1 MRLNEPVFYFI
12 FDEDKPKDD
21 KYHAIVI
28 YINNRGEYYVASSIN
43 KGDEKMSW
51 SDIETIQP
59 KLKGLKKLFKHI
71 PLNAEERK
79 DYNRFYDPIDDL
91 NYEKLTYTDKEKY
104 ISFTHD
110 LTEKQ
115 IRSTPKDLIS
125 KYVTTTSGENIP
137 KDIEKSLPPSDQ
149 KKLRDNRIQSKG
161 ERAKFLH
168 YPEELK
174 PEDLNVKDSLNLSS
188 TNITS
193 LPDNLSVQG
202 MLNLSRSKIK
212 SLPDNLSVGELSI
225 SDTDIKYIPDNIKV
239 KYSIYLRNT
248 KIEYIPDNIK
258 LLSYLNAEDSL
269 LNRLP
274 DNLEIYAGDLFLSN
288 SKIKSL
294 PKNLKVRGNL
304 DLTNTPIKSLPDD
317 LQVKGYVFGNDS
329 IQKQWEEIKN
339 KRNQK

>member
-1 MRLNEPVFYFI
+1 
-12 FDEDKPKDD
+12 
-21 KYHAIVI
+21 
-28 YINNRGEYYVASSIN
+28 
-43 KGDEKMSW
+43 
-51 SDIETIQP
+51 
-59 KLKGLKKLFKHI
+59 
-71 PLNAEERK
+71 
-79 DYNRFYDPIDDL
+79 
-91 NYEKLTYTDKEKY
+91 
-104 ISFTHD
+104 

-161 ERAKFLH
+161 ERAKFLY

-294 PKNLKVRGNL
+294 PKNLKVIGNL
-304 DLTNTPIKSLPDD
+304 DLTNTPIKVLPDD